1 MLRPFPLA
9 FAAFA
14 LVLSLAG
21 CASPR
26 ETRIQEGAAL
36 FRTLKPSDQALI
48 REGLV
53 DVGFTREMVLLALG
67 EPTRRSTAETSQGA
81 VETLVYRNVLMSP
94 GSAQKLA
101 FDTPS
106 ARPTGGVMT
115 AAAAPGGP
123 SLTSTQ
129 GSRAQST
136 LSDGSDNPVGTLL
149 LELQAGRVTRMQMEP

>member
-1 MLRPFPLA
+1 MQRAVCLI
-9 FAAFA
+9 
-14 LVLSLAG
+14 LVTVSTVLGLTG
-21 CASPR
+21 CANPR

-36 FRTLKPSDQALI
+36 FRTLQPAEQALI

-53 DVGFTREMVLLALG
+53 DVGFTREMVRLALG
-67 EPTRRSTAETSQGA
+67 EPTRSSLAQTPQGPT
-81 VETLVYRNVLMSP
+81 ETLVYRNVLQSP

-101 FDTPS
+101 FDTPT

-115 AAAAPGGP
+115 SAAAPGGP

-136 LSDGSDNPVGTLL
+136 LSDGSDTPLGTLY
-149 LELQAGRVTRMQMEP
+149 LELQEGRVVRMRIEP